1 MKDFLFDA
9 KKINFLI
16 ICVLTFFLCSC
27 ASAPKVE
34 NIGETIRATFEP
46 VDTTPVAIAVPE
58 EIKDKPRTYFSYVDS
73 KIMEDVEIGSP
84 ASLRRAAS
92 LLRQS
97 NSIYE
102 ENDKVLLAI
111 ETSIMQMVYPSER
124 VEWGDVSISSE
135 NAYIGAI
142 NSAKNGIYDTS
153 TGNEDFLS
161 ILLPSLVILN
171 VNDVSSFFSNSE
183 AALKKSLELRNNS
196 VLANY
201 LLGELYKK
209 SGNKSEALQ
218 YFKKASLLAPE
229 CFQTSYTYMECLKDT
244 GYLAEAKE
252 IVEPLLEKYPTNT
265 SLLKSCAHIFYETGD
280 YDKAEQY
287 VSRAL
292 QQDPNDLPMVL
303 FRAQILMEKKDYI
316 HAASL
321 LDVYSRQDNSSKQYL
336 LLRASLQFDWSKNIH
351 AAINTVES
359 ALKLY
364 PEAEDVLLLAARI
377 SSFSGLTVAGK
388 NVNFYAREVLK
399 EDPANEIALQY
410 AVEGFMQE
418 KNWQEAYKLNKN
430 LMSSKK
436 VSRKVQFNHIKICIA
451 LKKYDEAWNDVS
463 GMYKANPDDE
473 EIVEHYV
480 LVMVESG
487 KSVQA
492 LSVINQQLS
501 SASSKLKSFLYYQ
514 HSFLQNTEET
524 VLSDL
529 RSSLM
534 SNPKNSE
541 SLFRLYKIY
550 FNKKEYRK
558 SQYYLKQVV
567 ALSPSNADYRNLLEE
582 LNSLIK

>member
-209 SGNKSEALQ
+209 SGNKSEALR
-218 YFKKASLLAPE
+218 YFKEASLLAPE

-359 ALKLY
+359 AFKLY

-514 HSFLQNTEET
+514 RSFLQNTEET

>member
-1 MKDFLFDA
+1 MN
-9 KKINFLI
+9 NFLHESKKLSFLV
-16 ICVLTFFLCSC
+16 ICCLSALLFSC

-34 NIGETIRATFEP
+34 SIGETIRATFEP
-46 VDTTPVAIAVPE
+46 VDTEPVAITVPD
-58 EIKDKPRTYFSYVDS
+58 EIKDKQRTYFSHVDP

-92 LLRQS
+92 LLRQTDS
-97 NSIYE
+97 GYE

-111 ETSIMQMVYPSER
+111 ETEIMRMVYPSER
-124 VEWGDVSISSE
+124 VEWGDVSISSG

-161 ILLPSLVILN
+161 IMLPSLVVLN
-171 VNDVSSFFSNSE
+171 INDVSSFFDISE
-183 AALKKSLELRNNS
+183 AALKKALELRSNS

-209 SGNKSEALQ
+209 AGKNKDSLRHFKEAS
-218 YFKKASLLAPE
+218 ALAPE
-229 CFQTSYTYMECLKDT
+229 CFQTSYAYMECLKNS
-244 GYLAEAKE
+244 GYLSEAKE
-252 IVEPLLEKYPTNT
+252 SIRPLLEKYPTNAAV
-265 SLLKSCAHIFYETGD
+265 LKSSAQIFYDSGD
-280 YDKAEQY
+280 YDNAEQY

-292 QQDPNDLPMVL
+292 QQNPNDLPMVL
-303 FRAQILMEKKDYI
+303 FRAQILMDKKDYI

-321 LDVYSRQDNSSKQYL
+321 LDVYSRQDSSSRQYL
-336 LLRASLQFDWSKNIH
+336 ILRASLQFDWSKNIH
-351 AAINTVES
+351 AAISTIEN

-364 PEAEDVLLLAARI
+364 PESEDVLLLAARI
-377 SSFSGLTVAGK
+377 SSFSGLPVAGK

-399 EDPANEIALQY
+399 KSPSNETALRY

-418 KNWQEAYKLNKN
+418 KNWQEAYSLNRN

-436 VSRKVQFNHIKICIA
+436 VSRKVQYNHIKICIA
-451 LKKYDEAWNDVS
+451 LKKYDEAWSDAS
-463 GMYKANPDDE
+463 GLYKANPDDE
-473 EIVEHYV
+473 EVIEHYI
-480 LVMVESG
+480 LVMIESG

-492 LSVINQQLS
+492 LSAINQHLS
-501 SASSKLKSFLYYQ
+501 AASSKLKSFLYYER
-514 HSFLQNTEET
+514 SFLQNSEEAA
-524 VLSDL
+524 LSDL

-567 ALSPSNADYRNLLEE
+567 ALNPSNAEYRNLSEE